1 MRRLRQVLRQLVKRP
16 GAGVKHGVAC
26 ALGVSHDTAM
36 GWSAGRTNP
45 SPENRAALAAYA
57 RQRAA
62 ELEELA
68 RELEE

>member
-1 MRRLRQVLRQLVKRP
+1 
-16 GAGVKHGVAC
+16 
-26 ALGVSHDTAM
+26 M

-68 RELEE
+68 GELEE